1 MDVVIH
7 DSSGEESTVIIHFA
21 KVIIRSNVSMF
32 SITFYDLKRTPVDF
46 RTLLQSFS
54 VITYDFNLEIKRDIN
69 NIEEFPGSLLTSQV
83 QQITQEK
90 NTTEVEIFA
99 KLCLC

>member
-1 MDVVIH
+1 MDIFIH
-7 DSSGEESTVIIHFA
+7 NGSGEENTVTIRFA
-21 KVIIRSNVSMF
+21 KVIIRSNNTMF
-32 SITFYDLKRTPVDF
+32 SITFYDLSRTPVVF

-54 VITYDFNLEIKRDIN
+54 LITYDFNLENKMDIN

-90 NTTEVEIFA
+90 IL
-99 KLCLC
+99 LCLC

>member
-1 MDVVIH
+1 MDIVIH
-7 DSSGEESTVIIHFA
+7 DGSGEESTVTIRFA
-21 KVIIRSNVSMF
+21 KVIIRSTDTMF
-32 SITFYDLKRTPVDF
+32 SVTFYDLSRTPVVF

-54 VITYDFNLEIKRDIN
+54 LITYDFNLEIKMDIN

-90 NTTEVEIFA
+90 IL
-99 KLCLC
+99 LCLC

>member
-1 MDVVIH
+1 MGVVIH
-7 DSSGEESTVIIHFA
+7 DGSGEESTVIIHFA

>member
-7 DSSGEESTVIIHFA
+7 DGSGEESTVIIHFA

>member
-1 MDVVIH
+1 MDVAIH
-7 DSSGEESTVIIHFA
+7 DGSGEESTVIIHFA
-21 KVIIRSNVSMF
+21 KVIIRSNDSVF

-90 NTTEVEIFA
+90 ILL
-99 KLCLC
+99 K

>member
-1 MDVVIH
+1 MDVVIN
-7 DSSGEESTVIIHFA
+7 DDSGEESTVIIHFA

-32 SITFYDLKRTPVDF
+32 SITFYNLKRTPVDF

-54 VITYDFNLEIKRDIN
+54 VITYDFNLEIKKDIN

>member
-7 DSSGEESTVIIHFA
+7 DGSGEESTVTIHFA

>member
-7 DSSGEESTVIIHFA
+7 DGSGEESTVIIHFA

-69 NIEEFPGSLLTSQV
+69 NTEEFPGSLLTSQV

-90 NTTEVEIFA
+90 
-99 KLCLC
+99 KYY